1 MIKMSPEFAAVVVAI
16 ISGIFGLSNFA
27 MFLIQRHDQRV
38 NKDRPEYKMIL
49 GLGHDI
55 IISRGEFYIARG
67 CITKDEYEN
76 LNEYLYKPYLEMG
89 GNGTAKKIMAEIDK
103 MPLRESCNNVQ
114 KDQIK

>member
-1 MIKMSPEFAAVVVAI
+1 MLITEATIIAI
-16 ISGIFGLSNFA
+16 VSGIFGLSNLI

-55 IISRGEFYIARG
+55 IINRGEYYIARG

-89 GNGTAKKIMAEIDK
+89 GNGTAKKIMAEIEK
-103 MPLRESCNNVQ
+103 MPLKESCHVE
-114 KDQIK
+114 IKEAKEVK

>member
-1 MIKMSPEFAAVVVAI
+1 MTPELATVIVAV

-27 MFLIQRHDQRV
+27 MFLIQRHDQKV
-38 NKDRPEYKMIL
+38 NKERPEYKMIL

-55 IISRGEFYIARG
+55 IINRGEYYIARG

-89 GNGTAKKIMAEIDK
+89 GNGTAKKIMDEIEK
-103 MPLRESCNNVQ
+103 MPLKESCPYVE
-114 KDQIK
+114 KDPIR

>member
-55 IISRGEFYIARG
+55 IINRGEFYIARG

-114 KDQIK
+114 KDKIK

>member
-1 MIKMSPEFAAVVVAI
+1 MTPELATVIVAT

-38 NKDRPEYKMIL
+38 NKERPEYKMIL

-55 IISRGEFYIARG
+55 IINRGEYYIARG

-89 GNGTAKKIMAEIDK
+89 GNGTAKKIMDEIEK
-103 MPLRESCNNVQ
+103 MPLKESCPYVE
-114 KDQIK
+114 KDPIR